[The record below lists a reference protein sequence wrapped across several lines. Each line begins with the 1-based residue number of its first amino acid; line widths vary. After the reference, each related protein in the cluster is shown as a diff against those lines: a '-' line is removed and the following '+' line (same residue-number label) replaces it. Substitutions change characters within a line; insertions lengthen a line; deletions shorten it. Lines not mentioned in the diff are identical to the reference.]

1 MLAEQFHPID
11 IKILDKNSD
20 LEFNIFCKVQGN
32 GEDSYVLYASKEAR
46 YRDKVRELLRS
57 SELMEDLYILEED
70 LVLYFEH
77 ATNSLRD
84 CVVNSDAS
92 PEKKWKRFMTFPGMS
107 LTSFLNLIPP
117 PKFSVVPIRLW
128 T

>member
-11 IKILDKNSD
+11 IKILYKNSD

-84 CVVNSDAS
+84 YVVNSDAS
-92 PEKKWKRFMTFPGMS
+92 PEKKMEKVYDLSRDVTHQFFEANSSPEILRGS
-107 LTSFLNLIPP
+107 D
-117 PKFSVVPIRLW
+117 
-128 T
+128 